1 MLRKISIAL
10 IPVFLAL
17 LLNLPGEAFAG
28 GIMGTVKVTGLRSP
42 ADVLVY
48 IAKAPPAAIDLS
60 GAKFVM
66 DQRDLTFIPHVLHI
80 PVGSTVQFPNNDK
93 VAHNV
98 FSLSRTK
105 PFNFGS
111 YGPGE
116 SKSVLFDQPGIVELR
131 CDVHAEMAAYIL
143 VLENPYWAVTDD
155 QGHFKIPDTAYLEQ
169 HGINGVKDLP
179 PGSYVVKTWHE
190 KLKSH
195 RTTVEVP
202 KEGEVSLELDLTR
215 GAPGVLYK

>member
-1 MLRKISIAL
+1 VLQKLSAAL
-10 IPVFLAL
+10 FPVALVL
-17 LLNLPGEAFAG
+17 LLNLPAQVFAG
-28 GIMGTVKVTGLRSP
+28 GITGAVKVTGLRSP
-42 ADVLVY
+42 ANVLVY
-48 IAKAPPAAIDLS
+48 IAKAPPAAIDLTA
-60 GAKFVM
+60 AKFVM
-66 DQRDLTFIPHVLHI
+66 DQRDLTFTPHVLPV

-105 PFNFGS
+105 AFNFGS

-131 CDVHAEMAAYIL
+131 CDVHAEMWAYIL

-155 QGHFKIPDTAYLEQ
+155 KGHFKIPDTEYLEQ
-169 HGINGVKDLP
+169 HGIKGVKDLP

-190 KLKSH
+190 KLKTH
-195 RTTVEVP
+195 RTSVEVP

-215 GAPGVLYK
+215 GTPGVLYK